1 MTQLAM
7 LTNTFGVNVLY
18 LFLHPPPILESLYK
32 ERETVGSSLGDVVI
46 PWVVRATTCHGRGNS
61 SEDRGGAV
69 HQRDRLPD
77 SQKG

>member
-7 LTNTFGVNVLY
+7 LTNTFRVDVLH
-18 LFLHPPPILESLYK
+18 LFLHPSPILEFLSK
-32 ERETVGSSLGDVVI
+32 ERETVGSSLSDMVI
-46 PWVVRATTCHGRGNS
+46 PWAVRASTCHGRGNS

-69 HQRDRLPD
+69 HQRDWLPD